1 MPQNNDRKERDF
13 SRYDALSTEELSEIL
28 RLDSEAPEGNG
39 LDIDTLLYITGV
51 LAERKKTTDTGKTA
65 QEAWSSFQQ
74 NYMESE
80 DACPAVTEDNKPVKT
95 SKPWIRRM
103 IAAILV
109 VVILVAVPLSVK
121 ALNWEDICNTVVQW
135 AKETFSFIRG
145 DQRNADGPNAN
156 STRQYQSL
164 QESLE
169 QEGFSSNMVPTWI
182 PDGYVLAK
190 IDIDK
195 TPFQRDYIALYVKGE
210 QFYNICIRVYIESDP
225 QRIEANESV
234 IDTIVTDDNEYHILS
249 NNGLFSAM
257 WMQDS
262 YECFITGDLTV
273 DELKQMINSIPE
285 G

>member
-51 LAERKKTTDTGKTA
+51 LAERKETTNTGKTA

-74 NYMESE
+74 NYLESE
-80 DACPAVTEDNKPVKT
+80 DACPVATEDMKPTKT
-95 SKPWIRRM
+95 GKPWIRRM

-109 VVILVAVPLSVK
+109 VVLLVSVPLSVK
-121 ALNWEDICNTVVQW
+121 ALNWEDIRNAVVQW

-145 DQRNADGPNAN
+145 DQRNADGPRAGD
-156 STRQYQSL
+156 SREYDSL
-164 QESLE
+164 QEALKLTG
-169 QEGFSSNMVPTWI
+169 QEFNLIPTWI
-182 PDGYVLAK
+182 PEGYVLEK

-195 TPFQRDYIALYVKGE
+195 TPFQKDYIALYVKDE
-210 QFYNICIRVYIESDP
+210 QFYNICVRVYIESDP
-225 QRIEANESV
+225 QRIEANENV
-234 IDTIVTDDNEYHILS
+234 IDTIVTADNEYHILS
-249 NNGLFSAM
+249 NNGLNKVVWS
-257 WMQDS
+257 QDS
-262 YECFITGDLTV
+262 YECSISGDLTI

>member
-13 SRYDALSTEELSEIL
+13 SQYDALSTEELSEIL

-51 LAERKKTTDTGKTA
+51 LAERKETTNTGKTA

-74 NYMESE
+74 NYLESE
-80 DACPAVTEDNKPVKT
+80 DACPAVTEEKKPAKT
-95 SKPWIRRM
+95 GKPWIRRM

-121 ALNWEDICNTVVQW
+121 ALNWEDIRNTVVQW

-145 DQRNADGPNAN
+145 DRRNVDGPGTGD
-156 STRQYQSL
+156 SREHDSL
-164 QESLE
+164 QEALKLTG
-169 QEGFSSNMVPTWI
+169 QEFNLIPTWI
-182 PDGYVLAK
+182 PEGYVLEK

-195 TPFQRDYIALYVKGE
+195 TPFQKDYIALYVKDE
-210 QFYNICIRVYIESDP
+210 QFYNICVRVYIESDP
-225 QRIEANESV
+225 QRIEANENV
-234 IDTIVTDDNEYHILS
+234 IDTIVTADNEYHILS
-249 NNGLFSAM
+249 NNGLNKVVWS
-257 WMQDS
+257 QDS
-262 YECFITGDLTV
+262 YECSISGDLTI

>member
-51 LAERKKTTDTGKTA
+51 LAERKKSTNTGKTA

-80 DACPAVTEDNKPVKT
+80 DACPAVTEEKKLAKT
-95 SKPWIRRM
+95 GKPWIRRM

-109 VVILVAVPLSVK
+109 VVLLVSVPLSAK

-145 DQRNADGPNAN
+145 DWRNVDGPNAGD
-156 STRQYQSL
+156 SREYDSL
-164 QESLE
+164 QQALE
-169 QEGFSSNMVPTWI
+169 LTGQDFNSIPTWI
-182 PDGYVLAK
+182 PDGYVLER

-195 TPFQRDYIALYVKGE
+195 TPIQKSYVALYVKDGRLL
-210 QFYNICIRVYIESDP
+210 NISVRFLIETDP
-225 QRIEANESV
+225 QGQEANKDIIETY
-234 IDTIVTDDNEYHILS
+234 IADGNEYYIIS
-249 NNGLFSAM
+249 NNERIGAM
-257 WMQDS
+257 WTKDS
-262 YECFITGDLTV
+262 YECFISGDLTV
-273 DELKQMINSIPE
+273 DEIKQMINSIPE

>member
-13 SRYDALSTEELSEIL
+13 SRYDAISTEELSEIL

-51 LAERKKTTDTGKTA
+51 LAERKETTNTGKTA

-80 DACPAVTEDNKPVKT
+80 DACPAVTEEKKPAKT
-95 SKPWIRRM
+95 GKPWIRRM

-121 ALNWEDICNTVVQW
+121 ALNWEDIRNTVVQW

-145 DQRNADGPNAN
+145 DQRNADGPRAGDI
-156 STRQYQSL
+156 RQFDSL
-164 QESLE
+164 QDALE
-169 QEGFSSNMVPTWI
+169 YAKLPYDMIPTWI
-182 PDGYVLAK
+182 PKGYSLEK
-190 IDIDK
+190 IDIAE
-195 TPFQRDYIALYVKGE
+195 TPVKKSYIALYVKGE
-210 QFYNICIRVYIESDP
+210 EFFNVCVHFYIEADP
-225 QRIEANESV
+225 QKMEANDNI
-234 IDTIVTDDNEYHILS
+234 IDTITTDKNEYCILS
-249 NNGLFSAM
+249 NNGLISAI
-257 WMQDS
+257 WVQDS

-273 DELKQMINSIPE
+273 DEIKQMINSIPE